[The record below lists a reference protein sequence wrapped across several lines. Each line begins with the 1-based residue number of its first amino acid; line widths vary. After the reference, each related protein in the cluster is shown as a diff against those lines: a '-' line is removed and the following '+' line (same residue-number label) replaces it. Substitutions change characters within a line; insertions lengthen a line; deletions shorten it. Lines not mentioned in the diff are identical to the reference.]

1 MDIQN
6 VKSRSF
12 RCFVIVPFDN
22 FRLKDAIKRSL
33 NEISVEVITADEFSA
48 GSSIVNN
55 IIQTIENSD
64 FVIAD
69 VSRKNLNVMY
79 EIGFAHALRKP
90 TLIITDKENKEP
102 LPSNLSGWLYII
114 YDQNNFKSLQ
124 TSIVRSI
131 TNIISKQRNE
141 GTNNE

>member
-6 VKSRSF
+6 PKSKIF
-12 RCFVIVPFDN
+12 RCFVIAPFDN

-33 NEISVEVITADEFSA
+33 NEISVEVITADEFSSS
-48 GSSIVNN
+48 SSIVNN

-69 VSRKNLNVMY
+69 ITRKNPNVMY

-102 LPSNLSGWLYII
+102 LPTNLSGWLYII
-114 YDQNNFKSLQ
+114 YDQNNFRSLQ

-131 TNIISKQRNE
+131 SNIISKQRNE
-141 GTNNE
+141 GANNE